1 MKITYVNILWIFFSI
16 AGLVVLG
23 IVPSTVALYGV
34 IRKWVMKETEVPV
47 FKTFFNIYKTEFV
60 KSNVLGILMGIIGY
74 VLFFNLVYIID
85 IRSTAQLIIS
95 VPLFIGSVFYLVTL
109 LYLVPVYVHY
119 DLKLFQ
125 YIKHAFYIGIANP
138 LSTVMMLFGSLLV
151 SLFFYLVPG
160 ILPFAFP
167 TLFAIVVMWGGF
179 RSFQKIEAKQK
190 GVEFIY

>member
-85 IRSTAQLIIS
+85 I
-95 VPLFIGSVFYLVTL
+95 
-109 LYLVPVYVHY
+109 
-119 DLKLFQ
+119 
-125 YIKHAFYIGIANP
+125 
-138 LSTVMMLFGSLLV
+138 
-151 SLFFYLVPG
+151 
-160 ILPFAFP
+160 LPH
-167 TLFAIVVMWGGF
+167 
-179 RSFQKIEAKQK
+179 
-190 GVEFIY
+190 